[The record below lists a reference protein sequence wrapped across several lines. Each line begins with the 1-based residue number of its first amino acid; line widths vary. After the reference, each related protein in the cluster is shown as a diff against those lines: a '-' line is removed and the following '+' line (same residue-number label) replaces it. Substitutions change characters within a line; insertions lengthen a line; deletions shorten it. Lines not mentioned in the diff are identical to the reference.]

1 MKKVGIITFHAS
13 HNYGSMLQAYA
24 LQQTV
29 LKLGYECEIINF
41 RTKRQKSIYKPTY
54 MKGSVARKTLLTFLY
69 LPYLNALNKKEQC
82 FECFLKEHLLTTRN
96 EFASIE
102 DIEQANLDF
111 DYYISGSDQIWN
123 TACYDFDW
131 AFFLPF
137 AQKAKRIA
145 YAPSM
150 GPIPLT
156 QVGSEFDSRIK
167 DALTQYDHISVR
179 EVDTVSRINKI
190 VEAECKVNLD
200 PTLLLDTNDWEK
212 LIDRKP
218 LIDEPYL
225 FLYTPFYNK
234 EVFQL
239 AKKWATDLKIKIVV
253 SQAYGMIDRT
263 WLFDGDYRPYFIA
276 GPKEFLNLCKYS
288 TGIIGSSFHLAVFA
302 IILQKPFWAVNGLK
316 DSRVANLLLLTNLE
330 SRSLDPKD
338 NPNVSSNIDYNYAQE
353 KLEQERIKSIQ
364 WLHDSLS

>member
-1 MKKVGIITFHAS
+1 MKKVGIITFHAA

-41 RTKRQKSIYKPTY
+41 RTKRQKNIYKPTY
-54 MKGSVARKTLLTFLY
+54 MKGSIARKTLLTLLY
-69 LPYLNALNKKEQC
+69 LPYLNSLNKKEQC
-82 FECFLKEHLLTTRN
+82 FERFLKEHLLTTKN

-102 DIEQANLDF
+102 DIEQSNLDF
-111 DYYISGSDQIWN
+111 DCYISGSDQIWN

-156 QVGSEFDSRIK
+156 QVSSEFDSRIK
-167 DALTQYDHISVR
+167 DALVQYDHISVR
-179 EVDTVSRINKI
+179 EVDAVSRINKI
-190 VEAECKVNLD
+190 TGTDCQVNLD
-200 PTLLLDTNDWEK
+200 PTLLLCANDWEK
-212 LIDRKP
+212 LIDDKP
-218 LIDEPYL
+218 LINEPYL
-225 FLYTPFYNK
+225 FLYTPFFKK

-263 WLFDGDYRPYFIA
+263 WLFDGDYHPYFIA

-316 DSRVANLLLLTNLE
+316 DSRVVNILHLTNLE

-338 NPNVSSNIDYNYAQE
+338 NPNVSSSIDYNYAQK

>member
-1 MKKVGIITFHAS
+1 MKKVGIITFHAA

-54 MKGSVARKTLLTFLY
+54 LKGSVARKTLLTFLY

-82 FECFLKEHLLTTRN
+82 FECFLKEHLLTTKN

-137 AQKAKRIA
+137 AKNAKRIA

-156 QVGSEFDSRIK
+156 QVSSEFDSRIK

-212 LIDRKP
+212 LIDSKP

-234 EVFQL
+234 EVFHL

-316 DSRVANLLLLTNLE
+316 DSRVANLLHLTNLE

>member
-29 LKLGYECEIINF
+29 LGLGYKCEIINF

-54 MKGSVARKTLLTFLY
+54 LKGSVARKTLLTFLY

-82 FECFLKEHLLTTRN
+82 FECFLKEHLLTTKN

-137 AQKAKRIA
+137 AKNAKRIA

-156 QVGSEFDSRIK
+156 QVGSEFDSLIK
-167 DALTQYDHISVR
+167 DALVQYDHISVR

-190 VEAECKVNLD
+190 TGTDCQVNLD
-200 PTLLLDTNDWEK
+200 PTLLLCANDWEK
-212 LIDRKP
+212 LIDDKP
-218 LIDEPYL
+218 LINEPYL
-225 FLYTPFYNK
+225 FLYTPFFRK

-253 SQAYGMIDRT
+253 SQAYGLIDRT
-263 WLFDGDYRPYFIA
+263 WLFDNTFRPYFIA

-288 TGIIGSSFHLAVFA
+288 TGIIGSSFHLVAFA
-302 IILQKPFWAVNGLK
+302 IILQKPFWAINGLN
-316 DSRVANLLLLTNLE
+316 DSRVANLLHLVNLE
-330 SRSLDPKD
+330 SRSLTTKESPS
-338 NPNVSSNIDYNYAQE
+338 VSSNIDFKLVQE
-353 KLEQERIKSIQ
+353 KLELKRQQSIK
-364 WLHDSLS
+364 WLQNSLI